1 MQFRKIIPNL
11 EVSYEKPV
19 MSVIGTIN
27 GKAPKGNVLV
37 VNTGSITTKFAYY
50 RDGETVL
57 DQKLEHSVEEL
68 SQFADVMDQDQMRTD
83 KILGALR
90 EKGIRLEDIDIVM
103 ARGGLFTPCITGVY
117 NVNADMR
124 EVLSSSRDGNH
135 ACNLSALIGD
145 NIAQEINALR
155 DKEGIEPRFGKCVA
169 YVADPPMADEM
180 LPECHVG
187 GIPEFPRKTL
197 FHALNTRAIMRQFLR
212 DTGRK
217 AEDTTAVICHMG
229 GGVTISLHRA
239 GKVIDTS
246 HGLGGDGPITPERA
260 GCCPPYPLI
269 DMCFSGKYTKQEIK
283 RKLIGRGGAV
293 AYFGTNDM
301 RVIVQRAKE
310 GIPEYVVFM
319 KAFVLNI
326 AKYIVAQAA
335 VVDGKVDVIILT
347 GGVAYSKDITDAIT
361 RKVDWVA
368 PVRVYPGENELQSLA
383 ENGYIIL
390 AGETKIHT
398 YDKDRIIED

>member
-1 MQFRKIIPNL
+1 
-11 EVSYEKPV
+11 
-19 MSVIGTIN
+19 MSDITLLN

-37 VNTGSITTKFAYY
+37 INTGSITTKFAYY
-50 RDGETVL
+50 KDGNIVL
-57 DQKLEHSVEEL
+57 EKKLEHTVEDL
-68 SQFADVMDQDQMRTD
+68 SHFADVMDQDMMRTNA
-83 KILGALR
+83 ILDAL
-90 EKGIRLEDIDIVM
+90 KDCGIKMEDIDIVM
-103 ARGGLFTPCITGVY
+103 CRGGLFTPCITGVY

-124 EVLSSSRDGNH
+124 LVLSESREGNH

-145 NIAQEINALR
+145 NIANEINALR
-155 DKEGIEPRFGKCVA
+155 DKEGLKPRFGKCVA

-187 GIPEFPRKTL
+187 GLPEFPRRTL
-197 FHALNTRAIMRQFLR
+197 FHALNTRSIMRRYLKE
-212 DTGRK
+212 TGRK
-217 AEDTTAVICHMG
+217 PEETTAIICHMG
-229 GGVTISLHRA
+229 GGVTISLHRG

-269 DMCFSGKYTKQEIK
+269 DMCFSGKYSKQEIK
-283 RKLIGRGGAV
+283 KKLIGNGGAV

-301 RVIVQRAKE
+301 RVIEQKAKE
-310 GIPEYVVFM
+310 GDPQYQLFL

-326 AKYIVAQAA
+326 AKYIVSQGA
-335 VVDGKVDVIILT
+335 VVDGKVDVILLT
-347 GGVAYSKDITDAIT
+347 GGVAYSKYITDANT
-361 RKVDWVA
+361 EKVKWLA
-368 PVRVYPGENELQSLA
+368 PVKVYPGEKELESLA

-390 AGETKIHT
+390 AGDTKIHT

>member
-1 MQFRKIIPNL
+1 
-11 EVSYEKPV
+11 

-27 GKAPKGNVLV
+27 GKAPQGIVLV
-37 VNTGSITTKFAYY
+37 VNTGSITTKFAVY
-50 RDGETVL
+50 RDGEPIL

-124 EVLSSSRDGNH
+124 EVLATSRDGNH

-145 NIAQEINALR
+145 NIAHEINELR
-155 DKEGIEPRFGKCVA
+155 EKEGLTPRFGACVA

-229 GGVTISLHRA
+229 GGVTISLHR
-239 GKVIDTS
+239 GGRVIDTS

-269 DMCFSGKYTKQEIK
+269 DMCFSGKYTKEEIK
-283 RKLIGRGGAV
+283 KKLIGHGGAV

-301 RVIVQRAKE
+301 RIVVQRAKE

-368 PVRVYPGENELQSLA
+368 PVKVYPGENELNSLA

-390 AGETKIHT
+390 AGATKIHT
-398 YDKDRIIED
+398 YDKNRIIED

>member
-1 MQFRKIIPNL
+1 M
-11 EVSYEKPV
+11 EEKKKQK
-19 MSVIGTIN
+19 GTI
-27 GKAPKGNVLV
+27 LV
-37 VNTGSITTKFAYY
+37 VNTGSITTKFAVYI
-50 RDGETVL
+50 DGTCVL
-57 DQKLEHSVEEL
+57 EQKLEHTVAEL
-68 SQFADVMDQDQMRTD
+68 SRFADVMDQDEMRTEA
-83 KILGALR
+83 IISALG
-90 EKGIRLEDIDIVM
+90 KQNIRLEDIDIVM
-103 ARGGLFTPCITGVY
+103 CRGGLFTPCITGVY
-117 NVNADMR
+117 DVNADMR
-124 EVLSSSRDGNH
+124 EVLSTSREGNH

-145 NIAQEINALR
+145 NIAKEINTLR
-155 DKEGIEPRFGKCVA
+155 GKDGPFGPCVA

-187 GIPEFPRKTL
+187 GIPEFPRRTL
-197 FHALNTRAIMRQFLR
+197 FHALNTRAIMRRYLR

-217 AEDTTAVICHMG
+217 AEDTTAIICHMG
-229 GGVTISLHRA
+229 GGVTISTHR
-239 GKVIDTS
+239 GGRVIDTS

-283 RKLIGRGGAV
+283 KKLIGQGGAV

-301 RVIVQRAKE
+301 REVVQRAKE
-310 GIPEYVVFM
+310 GREEYVVFM

-326 AKYIVAQAA
+326 AKYIVAQGAL
-335 VVDGKVDVIILT
+335 VEGHVDVIILT

-361 RKVDWVA
+361 NKVSWLA
-368 PVRVYPGENELQSLA
+368 PVVVYPGENELASLA

-398 YDKDRIIED
+398 YNKDHIIED

>member
-1 MQFRKIIPNL
+1 
-11 EVSYEKPV
+11 

-27 GKAPKGNVLV
+27 GKAPKGNILV

-50 RDGETVL
+50 RDGDVL
-57 DQKLEHSVEEL
+57 LDRKLEHSVEEL
-68 SQFADVMDQDQMRTD
+68 SQFADVMDQDQMRTHE
-83 KILGALR
+83 ILDAL
-90 EKGIRLEDIDIVM
+90 KKDNIRLEDIDIVM

-135 ACNLSALIGD
+135 ACNLSAIIAD
-145 NIAQEINALR
+145 NIAIDINALR
-155 DKEGIEPRFGKCVA
+155 EKEGLTPRFGPCVA

-197 FHALNTRAIMRQFLR
+197 FHALNTRAIMRQYLR
-212 DTGRK
+212 ETGRK
-217 AEDTTAVICHMG
+217 AGETTAIICHMG
-229 GGVTISLHRA
+229 GGVTISLHRD

-283 RKLIGRGGAV
+283 KKLIGKGGAV

-301 RVIVQRAKE
+301 RVIVQKAKE
-310 GIPEYVVFM
+310 GVPEYAIFM

-347 GGVAYSKDITDAIT
+347 GGVAYSKDITDAIAA
-361 RKVDWVA
+361 KVDWVA
-368 PVRVYPGENELQSLA
+368 PVKVYPGENELQSLA

-398 YDKDRIIED
+398 YNKDRIIED

>member
-1 MQFRKIIPNL
+1 MARIEN
-11 EVSYEKPV
+11 
-19 MSVIGTIN
+19 IN
-27 GKAPKGNVLV
+27 GKAPKGNILV

-50 RDGETVL
+50 QDGDIVI

-68 SQFADVMDQDQMRTD
+68 SKFADVMDQDRMRTD
-83 KILGALR
+83 AILGALK

-103 ARGGLFTPCITGVY
+103 CRGGLFTPCITGVY

-124 EVLSSSRDGNH
+124 EVLSSSREGNH

-145 NIAQEINALR
+145 NIAEEINALR
-155 DKEGIEPRFGKCVA
+155 DKEGLKPRFGKCIA

-187 GIPEFPRKTL
+187 GIPEFPRRTL
-197 FHALNTRAIMRQFLR
+197 FHALNTRAIMRRFLR

-217 AEDTTAVICHMG
+217 AEDTTAIICHMG
-229 GGVTISLHRA
+229 GGVTISLHR
-239 GKVIDTS
+239 GGRVIDTS

-283 RKLIGRGGAV
+283 KKLIGKGGAV

-301 RVIVQRAKE
+301 REVVRKAQE
-310 GIPEYVVFM
+310 GVPEYSVFM

-347 GGVAYSKDITDAIT
+347 GGVAYSQYITDAVT
-361 RKVDWVA
+361 RKVSWVA
-368 PVRVYPGENELQSLA
+368 PVRVYPGENELESLA

-390 AGETKIHT
+390 SGETKIHT
-398 YDKDRIIED
+398 YNKDHLIED

>member
-1 MQFRKIIPNL
+1 
-11 EVSYEKPV
+11 

-27 GKAPKGNVLV
+27 GKAPQGIVLV
-37 VNTGSITTKFAYY
+37 VNTGSITTKFAVY
-50 RDGETVL
+50 RDGEPIL

-124 EVLSSSRDGNH
+124 EVLATSRDGNH

-145 NIAQEINALR
+145 NIAHEINELR
-155 DKEGIEPRFGKCVA
+155 EKEGLTPRFGACVA

-229 GGVTISLHRA
+229 GGVTISLHR
-239 GKVIDTS
+239 GGRVIDTS

-269 DMCFSGKYTKQEIK
+269 DMCFSGKYTKEEIK
-283 RKLIGRGGAV
+283 KKLIGHGGAV

-301 RVIVQRAKE
+301 RVVVQRAKE

-361 RKVDWVA
+361 RKVEWVA
-368 PVRVYPGENELQSLA
+368 PVKVYPGENELNSLA

-390 AGETKIHT
+390 AGATKIHT
-398 YDKDRIIED
+398 YNKNRIIED

>member
-1 MQFRKIIPNL
+1 MNAISL
-11 EVSYEKPV
+11 L
-19 MSVIGTIN
+19 N

-37 VNTGSITTKFAYY
+37 INTGSITTKFAYY
-50 RDGETVL
+50 KDGDIVL
-57 DQKLEHSVEEL
+57 EKKLEHTVEEL
-68 SQFADVMDQDQMRTD
+68 SKFADVMDQDRMRTD
-83 KILGALR
+83 AIMDALK
-90 EKGIRLEDIDIVM
+90 ECGVRLEDIDIVM
-103 ARGGLFTPCITGVY
+103 CRGGLFTPCITGVY

-124 EVLSSSRDGNH
+124 LVLSESREGNH

-145 NIAQEINALR
+145 NIANEINTLR
-155 DKEGIEPRFGKCVA
+155 DKEGLKPRFGKCVA

-187 GIPEFPRKTL
+187 GLPEFPRRTL
-197 FHALNTRAIMRQFLR
+197 FHALNTRSIMRRYLKE
-212 DTGRK
+212 TGRK
-217 AEDTTAVICHMG
+217 AEDTTAIICHMG
-229 GGVTISLHRA
+229 GGVTISLHRG

-260 GCCPPYPLI
+260 GCCPPYALI

-283 RKLIGRGGAV
+283 KKLIGKGGAV

-301 RVIVQRAKE
+301 RVIEQRAKD
-310 GIPEYVVFM
+310 GDPEYQLFL

-326 AKYIVAQAA
+326 AKYIVSQGA
-335 VVDGKVDVIILT
+335 VVDGKVDVILLT
-347 GGVAYSKDITDAIT
+347 GGVAYSKYITDAIT
-361 RKVDWVA
+361 EKVSWLA
-368 PVRVYPGENELQSLA
+368 PVKVYPGEKELESLA

-390 AGETKIHT
+390 AGDTKIHT

>member
-1 MQFRKIIPNL
+1 
-11 EVSYEKPV
+11 
-19 MSVIGTIN
+19 MSRIGNIN
-27 GKAPKGNVLV
+27 GKAPVGNILV
-37 VNTGSITTKFAYY
+37 VNTGSITTKFAFYK
-50 RDGETVL
+50 DGEVVL
-57 DQKLEHSVEEL
+57 EQKLEHSVEEL
-68 SQFADVMDQDQMRTD
+68 SRFADVMDQEGMRTRAITD
-83 KILGALR
+83 ALR
-90 EKGIRLEDIDIVM
+90 QKGIRLEDIDIVM
-103 ARGGLFTPCITGVY
+103 CRGGLFTPCITGVY

-124 EVLSSSRDGNH
+124 EVLSSSREGNH

-145 NIAQEINALR
+145 NIAQEINRIR
-155 DKEGIEPRFGKCVA
+155 DEEGEKPRFGPCVA

-187 GIPEFPRKTL
+187 GIPEFPRRTL
-197 FHALNTRAIMRQFLR
+197 FHALNTRAIMRRFLR

-217 AEDTTAVICHMG
+217 AEDTTAIICHMG
-229 GGVTISLHRA
+229 GGVTISTHRG

-269 DMCFSGKYTKQEIK
+269 DMCFSGKYTKQEVK
-283 RKLIGRGGAV
+283 RKLIGQGGAV

-301 RVIVQRAKE
+301 RVVEQRAKE

-326 AKYIVAQAA
+326 AKYIVAQGAL
-335 VVDGKVDVIILT
+335 VEGKVDVIILT
-347 GGVAYSKDITDAIT
+347 GGVAYSKGITDAIT
-361 RKVDWVA
+361 KKVSWLA
-368 PVRVYPGENELQSLA
+368 PVRVYPGENELESLA

-390 AGETKIHT
+390 AGATKIHC
-398 YDKDRIIED
+398 YNKDHIIED

>member
-1 MQFRKIIPNL
+1 
-11 EVSYEKPV
+11 

-27 GKAPKGNVLV
+27 GKAPQGIVLV
-37 VNTGSITTKFAYY
+37 VNTGSITTKFAVY
-50 RDGETVL
+50 RDGEPIL
-57 DQKLEHSVEEL
+57 DQKIEHSVEEL

-124 EVLSSSRDGNH
+124 EVLATSRDGNH

-145 NIAQEINALR
+145 NIAHEINELR
-155 DKEGIEPRFGKCVA
+155 EKEGLTPRFGACVA

-229 GGVTISLHRA
+229 GGVTISLHR
-239 GKVIDTS
+239 GGRVIDTS

-269 DMCFSGKYTKQEIK
+269 DMCFSGKYTKEEIK
-283 RKLIGRGGAV
+283 KKLIGHGGAV

-301 RVIVQRAKE
+301 RVVVQRAKE

-361 RKVDWVA
+361 RKVEWVA
-368 PVRVYPGENELQSLA
+368 PVKVYPGENELNSLA

-390 AGETKIHT
+390 AGATKIHT
-398 YDKDRIIED
+398 YDKNRIIED

>member
-1 MQFRKIIPNL
+1 MARI
-11 EVSYEKPV
+11 ES
-19 MSVIGTIN
+19 IN
-27 GKAPKGNVLV
+27 GKAPVGNILV

-50 RDGETVL
+50 RDGDILLE
-57 DQKLEHSVEEL
+57 QKLEHSAEEL
-68 SQFADVMDQDQMRTD
+68 SQFADVMDQDRMRTD
-83 KILGALR
+83 AILNAIR
-90 EKGIRLEDIDIVM
+90 DKGLRLEDIDIVM
-103 ARGGLFTPCITGVY
+103 CRGGLFTPCITGVY
-117 NVNADMR
+117 DVNADMK
-124 EVLSSSRDGNH
+124 EVLSSSREGNH

-145 NIAQEINALR
+145 NIAGEINAIR
-155 DKEGIEPRFGKCVA
+155 EKEGLQPRFGKCVA

-187 GIPEFPRKTL
+187 GIPEFPRRTL
-197 FHALNTRAIMRQFLR
+197 FHALNTRAIMRRYLR

-229 GGVTISLHRA
+229 GGVTISLHRG

-260 GCCPPYPLI
+260 GCCPPFALI

-283 RKLIGRGGAV
+283 KKLIGKGGAV

-301 RVIVQRAKE
+301 RLVEEKAQE
-310 GIPEYVVFM
+310 GVPEYELFM

-326 AKYIVAQAA
+326 AKYIVAQGA
-335 VVDGKVDVIILT
+335 VVDGKVDAIILT
-347 GGVAYSKDITDAIT
+347 GGIAYSKSITEAIA
-361 RKVDWVA
+361 RKVSWLA
-368 PVRVYPGENELQSLA
+368 PVKVYPGENELDSLA

-390 AGETKIHT
+390 SGATKIHT
-398 YDKDRIIED
+398 YNKDHIIED

>member
-1 MQFRKIIPNL
+1 MNK
-11 EVSYEKPV
+11 
-19 MSVIGTIN
+19 GTI
-27 GKAPKGNVLV
+27 LV
-37 VNTGSITTKFAYY
+37 VNTGSITTKFAVYK
-50 RDGETVL
+50 DGKVFLE
-57 DQKLEHSVEEL
+57 QKLEHSVEQL
-68 SQFADVMDQDQMRTD
+68 SQFADVMDQERMRTD
-83 KILGALR
+83 AIVDALV
-90 EKGIRLEDIDIVM
+90 EKGMKLEDIDIVM
-103 ARGGLFTPCITGVY
+103 CRGGLFTPCITGVY

-124 EVLSSSRDGNH
+124 EVLATSRDGKH

-145 NIAQEINALR
+145 NLAREINQIREKKGLPA
-155 DKEGIEPRFGKCVA
+155 PFGKCVA

-187 GIPEFPRKTL
+187 GLPEFPRKTL
-197 FHALNTRAIMRQFLR
+197 FHALNSRAIMRRYLR
-212 DTGRK
+212 ETGRK
-217 AEDTTAVICHMG
+217 AEETTAIVCHMG
-229 GGVTISLHRA
+229 GGVTISLHRG

-269 DMCFSGKYTKQEIK
+269 DMCFSGKYTKEEIK
-283 RKLIGRGGAV
+283 KKLIGKGGAV

-301 RVIVQRAKE
+301 REIVKRANE
-310 GIPEYVVFM
+310 GKPDYALFM

-326 AKYIVAQAA
+326 AKYIVSQGA

-361 RKVDWVA
+361 KKVSWLA
-368 PVRVYPGENELQSLA
+368 PVKVYPGENELESLA

-390 AGETKIHT
+390 AGQTKIHT
-398 YDKDRIIED
+398 YNKDRIIED

>member
-1 MQFRKIIPNL
+1 
-11 EVSYEKPV
+11 
-19 MSVIGTIN
+19 MSNFGTIN
-27 GKAPKGNVLV
+27 GKAPRGNILV

-50 RDGETVL
+50 KDGEIVL

-68 SQFADVMDQDQMRTD
+68 SRFADVMDQDGMRTAA
-83 KILGALR
+83 ILDALK

-103 ARGGLFTPCITGVY
+103 CRGGLFTPCVTGVY

-124 EVLSSSRDGNH
+124 EVLSTSREGNH

-145 NIAQEINALR
+145 NIAKEINMLR
-155 DKEGIEPRFGKCVA
+155 EKEGVTPRFGPCIA

-187 GIPEFPRKTL
+187 GIPEFPRRTL
-197 FHALNTRAIMRQFLR
+197 FHALNTRAIMRRFLR

-229 GGVTISLHRA
+229 GGVTISLHR
-239 GKVIDTS
+239 GGRVIDTS

-269 DMCFSGKYTKQEIK
+269 DMCFSGDYTKQEIK
-283 RKLIGRGGAV
+283 KKLIGKGGAV

-310 GIPEYVVFM
+310 GIPEYEVFM

-335 VVDGKVDVIILT
+335 VVNGKVDVIILT
-347 GGVAYSKDITDAIT
+347 GGVAYSKDITDAIAK
-361 RKVDWVA
+361 KVDWVA
-368 PVRVYPGENELQSLA
+368 PVKVYPGENELESLA

-390 AGETKIHT
+390 AGATKIHT
-398 YDKDRIIED
+398 YNKDHLIED

>member
-1 MQFRKIIPNL
+1 MARIEN
-11 EVSYEKPV
+11 
-19 MSVIGTIN
+19 IN
-27 GKAPKGNVLV
+27 GKAPKGNILV

-50 RDGETVL
+50 QDGDIVI

-68 SQFADVMDQDQMRTD
+68 SKFADVMDQDRMRTD
-83 KILGALR
+83 AILGALK

-103 ARGGLFTPCITGVY
+103 CRGGLFTPCITGVY

-124 EVLSSSRDGNH
+124 EVLSSSREGNH

-145 NIAQEINALR
+145 NIAEEINALR
-155 DKEGIEPRFGKCVA
+155 DKEGLKPRFGKCIA

-187 GIPEFPRKTL
+187 GIPEFPRRTL
-197 FHALNTRAIMRQFLR
+197 FHALNTRAIMRRFLR

-217 AEDTTAVICHMG
+217 ADETTAIICHMG
-229 GGVTISLHRA
+229 GGVTISLHR
-239 GKVIDTS
+239 GGRVIDTS

-283 RKLIGRGGAV
+283 KKLIGKGGAV

-301 RVIVQRAKE
+301 REVVRKAQE
-310 GIPEYVVFM
+310 GVPEYSVFM

-347 GGVAYSKDITDAIT
+347 GGVAYSQYITDAVT
-361 RKVDWVA
+361 RKVSWVA
-368 PVRVYPGENELQSLA
+368 PVRVYPGENELESLA

-398 YDKDRIIED
+398 YNKDHLIED

>member
-1 MQFRKIIPNL
+1 M
-11 EVSYEKPV
+11 EEKKTQK
-19 MSVIGTIN
+19 GTI
-27 GKAPKGNVLV
+27 LV
-37 VNTGSITTKFAYY
+37 VNTGSITTKFAVYI
-50 RDGETVL
+50 DGTCVL
-57 DQKLEHSVEEL
+57 EQKLEHTVAEL
-68 SQFADVMDQDQMRTD
+68 SRFADVMDQDEMRTEA
-83 KILGALR
+83 IISALG
-90 EKGIRLEDIDIVM
+90 KQNIRLEDIDIVM
-103 ARGGLFTPCITGVY
+103 CRGGLFTPCITGVY
-117 NVNADMR
+117 DVNADMR
-124 EVLSSSRDGNH
+124 EVLSTSREGNH

-145 NIAQEINALR
+145 NIAKEINTLR
-155 DKEGIEPRFGKCVA
+155 GKDGPFGPCVA

-187 GIPEFPRKTL
+187 GIPEFPRRTL
-197 FHALNTRAIMRQFLR
+197 FHALNTRAIMRRYLR

-217 AEDTTAVICHMG
+217 AEDTTAIICHMG
-229 GGVTISLHRA
+229 GGVTISTHRG

-283 RKLIGRGGAV
+283 KKLIGQGGAV

-301 RVIVQRAKE
+301 REVVRNAKE
-310 GIPEYVVFM
+310 GKEEYVVFM

-326 AKYIVAQAA
+326 AKYIVAQGAL
-335 VVDGKVDVIILT
+335 VEGKVDVIILT
-347 GGVAYSKDITDAIT
+347 GGVAYSQDITDAIT
-361 RKVDWVA
+361 KKVSWLA
-368 PVRVYPGENELQSLA
+368 PVVVYPGENELASLA

-398 YDKDRIIED
+398 YNKDHIIED

>member
-1 MQFRKIIPNL
+1 MAETENKTQR
-11 EVSYEKPV
+11 
-19 MSVIGTIN
+19 GTI
-27 GKAPKGNVLV
+27 LV
-37 VNTGSITTKFAYY
+37 VNTGSITTKFAVYK
-50 RDGETVL
+50 DGACILE
-57 DQKLEHSVEEL
+57 QKLEHSVAEL
-68 SQFADVMDQDQMRTD
+68 SKFADVMDQDGMRTEA
-83 KILGALR
+83 IISALG
-90 EKGIRLEDIDIVM
+90 EKNIRLEDIDIVM
-103 ARGGLFTPCITGVY
+103 CRGGLFTPCITGVY

-124 EVLSSSRDGNH
+124 EVLSTSREGNH

-145 NIAQEINALR
+145 NIANEINALR
-155 DKEGIEPRFGKCVA
+155 GKDGPFGPCIA

-187 GIPEFPRKTL
+187 GIPEFPRRTL
-197 FHALNTRAIMRQFLR
+197 FHALNTRAIMRRYLR

-217 AEDTTAVICHMG
+217 AEDTTAIICHMG
-229 GGVTISLHRA
+229 GGVTISTHRG

-283 RKLIGRGGAV
+283 KKLIGHGGAV

-301 RVIVQRAKE
+301 REIVKNAKE
-310 GIPEYVVFM
+310 GKEDYVVFM

-326 AKYIVAQAA
+326 AKYIVAQGAL
-335 VVDGKVDVIILT
+335 VDGKVDVIIMT
-347 GGVAYSKDITDAIT
+347 GGVAYSQDITDAIT
-361 RKVDWVA
+361 KKVSWLA
-368 PVRVYPGENELQSLA
+368 PVRVYPGENELESLA

-398 YDKDRIIED
+398 YNKDHIIED